1 MKKEEVRKLRQ
12 FFEELNNEE
21 TPAMM
26 VVAKRKNSDDVD
38 LYVCGTDDD
47 RAEMARIGLK
57 VFTDVIGCVGMD
69 GTVDKAQVEKQKEAR
84 RKLGDD
90 VIYTVDA
97 HFKTIVPID
106 GEFYTRAELTKA
118 IGLNENDGLYFMQ
131 AGDKHIF
138 VSATVRDGRELNE
151 RAMRAIEAV
160 RKQHGDDSS
169 AQNIFGD
176 AILVRKERINF
187 AIINAQV

>member
-1 MKKEEVRKLRQ
+1 MKKEEVKKLAQ
-12 FFEELNNEE
+12 FFAELNNEE

-26 VVAKRKNSDDVD
+26 VMAKRKGSDDVD

-47 RAEMARIGLK
+47 RADMARIGLK
-57 VFTDVIGCVGMD
+57 IFTDVIGAVGME
-69 GTVDKAQVEKQKEAR
+69 GTTNAEQVEKQKEGR

-106 GEFYTRAELTKA
+106 GEFYTRPELCKA
-118 IGLNENDGLYFMQ
+118 IGLDERDGLHFMP
-131 AGDKHIF
+131 AGEKHTF
-138 VSATVRDGRELNE
+138 VSSTIKGGKELNE

-160 RKQHGDDSS
+160 TKQNGEKAESPE
-169 AQNIFGD
+169 IYGD
-176 AILVRKERINF
+176 AILVRNERINY
-187 AIINAQV
+187 AIINATV

>member
-1 MKKEEVRKLRQ
+1 MKNEEVRKLAQ
-12 FFEELNNEE
+12 FFAELNNEE

-26 VVAKRKNSDDVD
+26 VMAKKKGSDDVE

-47 RAEMARIGLK
+47 RADMARIGLK
-57 VFTDVIGCVGMD
+57 IFTDVIGAVGME
-69 GTVDKAQVEKQKEAR
+69 GTVNAEQVKKQQAAR

-106 GEFYTRAELTKA
+106 GEFYTREELTKA
-118 IGLNENDGLYFMQ
+118 LGLEVNDGLHFIPVGAM
-131 AGDKHIF
+131 HIF
-138 VSATVRDGRELNE
+138 VSSTIKEGKELNG

-160 RKQHGDDSS
+160 MNSYGKKAESPE
-169 AQNIFGD
+169 IYGD
-176 AILVRKERINF
+176 AILVRKERINH

>member
-1 MKKEEVRKLRQ
+1 MKKDEVRKLAQ
-12 FFEELNNEE
+12 FFAELNNEE

-26 VVAKRKNSDDVD
+26 VMAKRKDSDDVD
-38 LYVCGTDDD
+38 LYVCGTDED
-47 RAEMARIGLK
+47 RADMARIGLK
-57 VFTDVIGCVGMD
+57 IFTDVIGAVGMD
-69 GTVDKAQVEKQKEAR
+69 GTVNAEQVEKQKAAR

-90 VIYTVDA
+90 IIYTVDA
-97 HFKTIVPID
+97 HFKTIVPLD

-118 IGLNENDGLYFMQ
+118 IGLDERDGLLYTP

-138 VSATVRDGRELNE
+138 VSSVIKGGKEYNE

-160 RKQHGDDSS
+160 LKQHGEDAESPE
-169 AQNIFGD
+169 IHGD

-187 AIINAQV
+187 AILNATL